1 MSISGMTV
9 RQVGLTG
16 VVQTVPEAASIR
28 EVAKLMTD
36 RGTNAVLVVGSGQ
49 EPLGILTSHDIVVRI
64 TNTGKDAATM
74 KAGQVMSAPLI
85 SAGFD
90 EDMGSAIT
98 IMVRRNIRQLPIL
111 DRKGRAVSLLT
122 LNDIVQLHLAGTV
135 DLTHIANRL
144 VELPD
149 QQTAPTI
156 STPSSVAEE
165 REEAEQTSDMPKV
178 FQSQLPFRSSV
189 PPSQA
194 PETRPD
200 AAAGKSASIRA
211 VPAAIK
217 RVPADHIARH
227 RDGRRRRTLVEKVR
241 RGYNK
246 NKLLVIVVS
255 AIAIVVFFAG
265 MIMLKIGTL
274 FDAYQASHYEP
285 KDEERAKLLE
295 QR

>member
-9 RQVGLTG
+9 GQVGLTG
-16 VVQTVPEAASIR
+16 AVQTVPEAASIR
-28 EVAKLMTD
+28 EVARLMTD
-36 RGTNAVLVVGSGQ
+36 CGTNAVLVVGSGQ
-49 EPLGILTSHDIVVRI
+49 EPLGMLTSHDIVVRI
-64 TNTGKDAATM
+64 TNTGKDAATT
-74 KAGQVMSAPLI
+74 KAGQVMSVPLI
-85 SAGFD
+85 SAGYD
-90 EDMGSAIT
+90 EDLGSAIA

-149 QQTAPTI
+149 QQTAPVI
-156 STPSSVAEE
+156 PTPSSMAEE
-165 REEAEQTSDMPKV
+165 REAAERTSDMPKV
-178 FQSQLPFRSSV
+178 FQSQLPFRPSV
-189 PPSQA
+189 SLAQA
-194 PETRPD
+194 SETHSD
-200 AAAGKSASIRA
+200 AAGGASASIRA
-211 VPAAIK
+211 VPAAMK
-217 RVPADHIARH
+217 RVPADKIARH

-241 RGYNK
+241 RAYNT
-246 NKLLVIVVS
+246 NKLLVLVVS
-255 AIAIVVFFAG
+255 AIAIVVFFTG

-285 KDEERAKLLE
+285 KDEERAKLLD